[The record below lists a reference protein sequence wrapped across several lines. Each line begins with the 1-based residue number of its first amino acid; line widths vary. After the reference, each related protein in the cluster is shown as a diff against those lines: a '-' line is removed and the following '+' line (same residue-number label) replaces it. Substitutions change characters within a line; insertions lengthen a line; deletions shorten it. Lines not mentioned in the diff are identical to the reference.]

1 MIILPIP
8 IPSQIRNAFNSM
20 LYAPCPMLLFFV
32 LHCTRPC
39 DTKSPT
45 FRDSTE
51 KSRDVA
57 QSGQRTCLGSRGP
70 AVQIRP
76 SRPEYK
82 KGLYDSLVPLF
93 FSRGDFEGRVG
104 AKNTWYC
111 SSIGV
116 LEPVKLKDL
125 GSLKGARRQAGGHD
139 RQLSGPKRDLTT
151 RKQASLFSRL

>member
-1 MIILPIP
+1 MLHALCFFFSSCIAPVPVIP
-8 IPSQIRNAFNSM
+8 NLQP
-20 LYAPCPMLLFFV
+20 LG
-32 LHCTRPC
+32 TRQKN
-39 DTKSPT
+39 T
-45 FRDSTE
+45 
-51 KSRDVA
+51 RDVA

-139 RQLSGPKRDLTT
+139 RQLSGPKRDLTNKKT
-151 RKQASLFSRL
+151 SELIFLFVRCVFTS